1 MPEELRFR
9 ILGPVRGWL
18 GDEELVLGPVKQRT
32 VLAALLIAGG
42 EPVPAYSLRGCLW
55 DAPPAN
61 AAGLIQTYVSRL
73 RAVVG
78 RSTLLFDTGGY
89 RLDIRPDQV
98 DLLRFR
104 SLRRQ
109 GGEVEADPAAVL
121 AAAFAEVKG
130 RPCED
135 LREAMRSHPLL
146 MDVERE
152 LREAAIE
159 YADCAQV
166 DRAGEVARLLEWIS
180 LTAPLDERLF
190 SRLIRTYAL
199 IGQQADALA
208 AYARIRGR
216 LRDELGV
223 GPGQELSAAYHDTLA
238 QSSLRHRPTSAARAR
253 RPVLVRRETDLSAIR
268 KDLVRHRAVTVV
280 GPPGV
285 GKTAVARALLA
296 DDAAGADGDCRES
309 FVSADGEGGIFVA
322 LADLPRERGDGRG
335 SAEALA
341 QAVLAALEGPG
352 VLQYP
357 VAALI
362 RQLRERPL
370 LLVMD
375 AAEHLPLGCG
385 GIVAKI
391 AHRCP
396 GTRVLVTS
404 RRPLGYPGENVHEIR
419 TLEVPP
425 PNEVV
430 DHAASFPAMEL
441 FLAVAGR
448 STGEV
453 DLSGAARLCRELD
466 GLPLALR
473 LAASWPV
480 SARLSGA
487 VDLALAGLTAS
498 VSRGLDLLTGEQQSL
513 FTQLATLDGEFSL
526 DEAERFAGEL
536 GLGAADGAML
546 LADLVD
552 HSLVQ
557 RAHGSEHRFRI
568 LRPIRRVARMYLT
581 KDS

>member
-55 DAPPAN
+55 VDPPAN

-109 GGEVEADPAAVL
+109 GGEAEAGPAALL
-121 AAAFAEVKG
+121 AAAFAEVRG

-135 LREAMRSHPLL
+135 LREAMCSHPLL

-152 LREAAIE
+152 LCEAAID

-199 IGQQADALA
+199 TGQQADALA
-208 AYARIRGR
+208 AYERIRGR

-223 GPGQELSAAYHDTLA
+223 GPGKELSAAYHDTLA
-238 QSSLRHRPTSAARAR
+238 QSGPRHRPASAARAR
-253 RPVLVRRETDLSAIR
+253 RPVLVRREADLSAIR
-268 KDLVRHRAVTVV
+268 EDLVRHRAVTVV

-285 GKTAVARALLA
+285 GKTAVASALLA
-296 DDAAGADGDCRES
+296 DDAAGADGDYREL
-309 FVSADGEGGIFVA
+309 FVPADGEGGIFVA
-322 LADLPRERGDGRG
+322 LADLPKERGDGRG

-341 QAVLAALEGPG
+341 QAVLAVLEGPG

-362 RQLRERPL
+362 RELRERPL

-385 GIVAKI
+385 SIVTKI

-425 PNEVV
+425 PDEVA
-430 DHAASFPAMEL
+430 HAASFPAMEL

-466 GLPLALR
+466 GLPLALG

-498 VSRGLDLLTGEQQSL
+498 VSRGLNLLTGEQQSL
-513 FTQLATLDGEFSL
+513 FTRLATLDGEFSL

-536 GLGAADGAML
+536 DLGAADGAML

-557 RAHGSEHRFRI
+557 RAPGPEHRFRI